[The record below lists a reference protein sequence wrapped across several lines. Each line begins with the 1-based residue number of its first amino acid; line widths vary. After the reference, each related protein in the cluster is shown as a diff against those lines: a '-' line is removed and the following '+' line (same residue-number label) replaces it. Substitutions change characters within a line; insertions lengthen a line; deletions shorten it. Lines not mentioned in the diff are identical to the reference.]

1 MGAGKS
7 TIGRLLS
14 EELDL
19 EFVDSDREIESRSG
33 ASIPWIFDL
42 EGEEGFRDR
51 ESQALEDLIQE
62 PAKVIATGGGAILRP
77 GNRLLLQVSGCV
89 VYLKTSVEQ
98 QLIRTAKDKNRPLL
112 QHAHPEVVLQKLALE
127 RNPLYEATA
136 HLTIDTDGLSPRAV
150 VRAILRQLKRYRH
163 NETQG

>member
-42 EGEEGFRDR
+42 EGEEGFRER
-51 ESQALEDLIQE
+51 ESQALEDLMQE

-77 GNRLLLQVSGCV
+77 GNRLLLQASGCV

-136 HLTIDTDGLSPRAV
+136 HLTIDTDGLPPRAV